1 MADLSYFFFEI
12 LYFLDRNVKADL
24 FKNGILPFLNKL
36 SFVVVDV
43 YVYMYNMCYHTS
55 GCILEISICYNEW
68 ISADSFLIQ
77 FVVDHL

>member
-24 FKNGILPFLNKL
+24 FKNGILPFLNKS

-43 YVYMYNMCYHTS
+43 YVH
-55 GCILEISICYNEW
+55 
-68 ISADSFLIQ
+68 
-77 FVVDHL
+77 V